1 MELRLLTKVTESDT
15 PFDGSAV
22 LHLPRG
28 KKKYYKEEEI
38 LQFYCPYHGEW
49 LDVPRVIEVER
60 K

>member
-15 PFDGSAV
+15 PFDGSAI

-38 LQFYCPYHGEW
+38 LQYYCAPTDRDWETEHPAIV
-49 LDVPRVIEVER
+49 L